1 MTSVKIDKILLV
13 AHMIFI
19 FKGKRRFLKKG
30 KILAEEGQ
38 YNAFVHVCFLFAQI
52 KEQKSFVPST
62 NYDVTNLE
70 TEFKAKFGHDLGL
83 LKCFNGKKNLEIL
96 ETLISFRKGFR
107 GK

>member
-1 MTSVKIDKILLV
+1 MISIKVDEILLI
-13 AHMIFI
+13 AHTIFI
-19 FKGKRRFLKKG
+19 YRGKGNFLKNR

-70 TEFKAKFGHDLGL
+70 KKFKTTFGHDLGL
-83 LKCFNGKKNLEIL
+83 SKYFNDKKKSRNLRNID
-96 ETLISFRKGFR
+96 
-107 GK
+107 